1 MQITAKKDAK
11 NYGKQQESTKQLQP

>member
-1 MQITAKKDAK
+1 MQITAKKDTK

>member
-11 NYGKQQESTKQLQP
+11 NHGKQQESTKQLQP